1 MEYLIAEFMSIF
13 GTPFDVFEYISTF
26 HFAHRN
32 LNLFRPSNEVFRQFS
47 LELFS
52 FFSIHSQLLPQL
64 EREN

>member
-1 MEYLIAEFMSIF
+1 MAECMSVF
-13 GTPFDVFEYISTF
+13 GTTFDVFEYISIPNTF

-32 LNLFRPSNEVFRQFS
+32 LNLLRPSNQVFRQFS